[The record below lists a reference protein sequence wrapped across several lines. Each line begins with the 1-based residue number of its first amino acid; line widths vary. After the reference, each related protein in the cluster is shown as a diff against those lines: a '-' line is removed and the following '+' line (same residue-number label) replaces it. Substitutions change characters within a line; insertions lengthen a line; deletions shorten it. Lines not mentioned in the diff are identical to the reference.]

1 MSFNNFHI
9 FIRKSIRFFS
19 CMGYLGLF
27 SRNIMVVKR
36 YSEHH
41 RSRKSLNVAVYDCY
55 VDQIRDFERQG
66 LNLRP
71 ELRDEAER
79 LKTRIRELC
88 NVFQN
93 NLNEDETELQFTAE
107 ELAGTH
113 PNFIKVIV

>member
-1 MSFNNFHI
+1 
-9 FIRKSIRFFS
+9 
-19 CMGYLGLF
+19 
-27 SRNIMVVKR
+27 MVVKR
-36 YSEHH
+36 YDSEHL
-41 RSRKSLNVAVYDCY
+41 RSRKRLNVTVDDCY
-55 VDQIRDFERQG
+55 IDQVRDFERQG

-93 NLNEDETELQFTAE
+93 NLNEDETALQFTTE
-107 ELAGTH
+107 ELAGMH